1 MESNGL
7 LNNDTTKS
15 EFSNKNYTKTILVI
29 EDDLSIQLLMRILLE
44 RKGYNVITKEN
55 WKKWFEEYKKQANI
69 IDLLI
74 LDHWLPDINSINVL
88 KEIRKTNSEIYI
100 IMTSWKWSIKDFSW
114 ATDFL
119 SKPFCINEFYDKIN
133 AIIS

>member
-55 WKKWFEEYKKQANI
+55 
-69 IDLLI
+69 
-74 LDHWLPDINSINVL
+74 
-88 KEIRKTNSEIYI
+88 
-100 IMTSWKWSIKDFSW
+100 
-114 ATDFL
+114 
-119 SKPFCINEFYDKIN
+119 
-133 AIIS
+133 